1 MSEEMRDTLVK
12 IKMLDAGII
21 PYGGNGS
28 ALGEAFQ
35 KLDSVTKR
43 KMKRKF
49 RKLWRK
55 ASGIKRRPD
64 QWEKIASYIGLG
76 LPKNKIGQRQ
86 KHNRSATVF
95 FMFLDSVIEE
105 LNSGR

>member
-28 ALGEAFQ
+28 SLGEAFQ
-35 KLDSVTKR
+35 KLDNVTKR
-43 KMKRKF
+43 RMKRKF

-55 ASGIKRRPD
+55 ASGIKKRPAE
-64 QWEKIASYIGLG
+64 WEKIAAHIGLG
-76 LPKNKIGQRQ
+76 LSKKDRGQTQ
-86 KHNRSATVF
+86 KHNRSTTVF

>member
-1 MSEEMRDTLVK
+1 MPHEMRDTLVK

-21 PYGGNGS
+21 PYGGS
-28 ALGEAFQ
+28 VSSLGEAFQ
-35 KLDSVTKR
+35 KLDNVTKR

-49 RKLWRK
+49 RKLWRR
-55 ASGIKRRPD
+55 ASGINRRPAE
-64 QWEKIASYIGLG
+64 WEKIAAYIGLG
-76 LPKNKIGQRQ
+76 LSKNKIGQKQ
-86 KHNRSATVF
+86 KLNRSATVF

>member
-1 MSEEMRDTLVK
+1 MSQEMHDTLVK

-28 ALGEAFQ
+28 SLGEAFQ
-35 KLDSVTKR
+35 KLDNVTKR

-55 ASGIKRRPD
+55 ASGIKSRPTE
-64 QWEKIASYIGLG
+64 WEKIAAYIGLG
-76 LPKNKIGQRQ
+76 LPKEDIGSKQ
-86 KHNRSATVF
+86 KHNRLMSVF
-95 FMFLDSVIEE
+95 FMFLDSVMEE

>member
-1 MSEEMRDTLVK
+1 MSSDMRSILVK

-21 PYGGNGS
+21 PYEGNGS
-28 ALGEAFQ
+28 SLGEAFQ
-35 KLDSVTKR
+35 KLDSATKR

-64 QWEKIASYIGLG
+64 EWEKIAAYIGLG
-76 LPKNKIGQRQ
+76 LSKDDIGSKQ
-86 KHNRSATVF
+86 KHNRLTSVF
-95 FMFLDSVIEE
+95 FMFLDSVMEE

>member
-1 MSEEMRDTLVK
+1 MSQELRDTLVK
-12 IKMLDAGII
+12 IRMLEAGII
-21 PYGGNGS
+21 PYWENGS
-28 ALGEAFQ
+28 SLGEAFQ
-35 KLDSVTKR
+35 KLDSVAKR

-76 LPKNKIGQRQ
+76 LSKNKIGQKQ

-95 FMFLDSVIEE
+95 FMFLDSLMEE

>member
-1 MSEEMRDTLVK
+1 MSQEMRNTLVM

-21 PYGGNGS
+21 PYIENGS
-28 ALGEAFQ
+28 SLDQAFQ
-35 KLDSVTKR
+35 KLDNASKR

-55 ASGIKRRPD
+55 ASGIKSRPAE
-64 QWEKIASYIGLG
+64 WEKIAAHIGLG
-76 LPKNKIGQRQ
+76 LPKDTIGATQ
-86 KHNRSATVF
+86 KHNRLMSVF
-95 FMFLDSVIEE
+95 FMFLDSVMEE